1 MNIRRVEAKLK
12 SLRARKDEL
21 EGKKNEFNARIDEE
35 LSYLNR
41 QIQNFERIRTQTLK
55 LMMSIDEQMVLADEL
70 MNEGRSKESA
80 DSSPAGQPSE
90 VNA

>member
-12 SLRARKDEL
+12 SLHARKDEL

-41 QIQNFERIRTQTLK
+41 QIQNFERIRVQTLK
-55 LMMSIDEQMVLADEL
+55 LMKSIDEQMTLADEL
-70 MNEGRSKESA
+70 MNEGRKKTENQEQI
-80 DSSPAGQPSE
+80 PGSE
-90 VNA
+90 